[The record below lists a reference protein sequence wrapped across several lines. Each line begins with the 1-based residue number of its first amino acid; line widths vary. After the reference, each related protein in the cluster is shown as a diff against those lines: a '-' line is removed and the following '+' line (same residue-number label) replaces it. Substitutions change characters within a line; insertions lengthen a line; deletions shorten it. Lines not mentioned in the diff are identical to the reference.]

1 MAVQTLALC
10 IPAYN
15 AAAYLPRLLGSAAA
29 QTVPFDEILV
39 YDDCSTDDT
48 AAVAEAHGARV
59 VHGDVN
65 RGCSAGKNRLAEET
79 TCEWIH
85 FHDADDE
92 LYPNF
97 VETARAWMTQV
108 DPPDVVLFAY
118 EYRDNE
124 TNDLLSLRTFDDA
137 ALRSDPV
144 DYAIREQ
151 INPFC
156 GLYHREAFLRAGGYD
171 LDPAVLYNE
180 DVAMHLNLALSG
192 LRFAADSTV
201 TVINYRIGASMSQ
214 ANQAKCFRAH
224 YHVLRKAAERI
235 GPEHRGVLAE
245 ALWKAAGISGS
256 VLDWES
262 ADAAAA
268 LAQSLGREV
277 PRSGK
282 SWFRYIARLSP
293 RFALR
298 AREHVIRRFR
308 PHLRPQLQASE

>member
-1 MAVQTLALC
+1 MSSRLALC

-15 AAAYLPRLLGSAAA
+15 ASAYLPRLLKSAAA
-29 QTVPFDEILV
+29 QTVLFDEIFV
-39 YDDCSTDDT
+39 YDDCSSDDT
-48 AAVAEAHGARV
+48 AAVAEAHGATV
-59 VHGDVN
+59 VRGEVN
-65 RGCSAGKNRLAEET
+65 VGCSAGKNRLAEVT

-97 VETARAWMTQV
+97 VETARRWMTQD

-124 TNDLLSLRTFDDA
+124 TNELLNLRVFDDA

-156 GLYHREAFLRAGGYD
+156 GLYHRETFLQAGGYD

-192 LRFAADSTV
+192 LRFAADPTV
-201 TVINYRIGASMSQ
+201 TVVNYRIGTSMSQ
-214 ANQAKCFRAH
+214 ANQSKCFRAH
-224 YHVLRKAAERI
+224 YHVLRKAAARI
-235 GPEHRGVLAE
+235 ESRHREVLAE
-245 ALWKAAGISGS
+245 ALWKAAGMTAS

-262 ADAAAA
+262 ADAAAS
-268 LAQSLGREV
+268 LAHSLGRPA
-277 PRSGK
+277 PRNGK
-282 SWFRYIARLSP
+282 PWFRALAKLHGP
-293 RFALR
+293 TALR
-298 AREHVIRRFR
+298 VREHAIRRLR
-308 PHLRPQLQASE
+308 PHLRTAS